1 MLTKKWNEE
10 MHFGKITSWMRC
22 GINVQAWS
30 RESSF
35 ATLEIIWV
43 TDDWNLN
50 WEVVERMG
58 KETDSKDVMER
69 EIIKL
74 GLWTEQFD
82 E

>member
-1 MLTKKWNEE
+1 
-10 MHFGKITSWMRC
+10 MHC
-22 GINVQAWS
+22 GINVQVWS

-35 ATLEIIWV
+35 ASLEIIWV
-43 TDDWNLN
+43 KDDWDQN
-50 WEVVERMG
+50 WEVVEGMG

-74 GLWTEQFD
+74 GLWTEQLD